1 MTEELAGFL
10 YEHNA
15 SVMGKLDSLR
25 PEVQDYLAGGEG
37 AFEDIKTGLEN
48 LINRM
53 NLGKIYDSDIFA
65 YVMNI
70 DKVLEGRCGNC
81 EHMEEYIGCRGYAYS
96 VGVNNG
102 VDPFEALKMECKQCF
117 KE

>member
-1 MTEELAGFL
+1 
-10 YEHNA
+10 
-15 SVMGKLDSLR
+15 MGKLDSLLK
-25 PEVQDYLAGGEG
+25 PEVQDHLAGREG
-37 AFEDIKTGLEN
+37 ALKTGLEN

-53 NLGKIYDSDIFA
+53 SLGEISDSDIFA

-81 EHMEEYIGCRGYAYS
+81 KHMEECIGFRGYAYS

-102 VDPFEALKMECKQCF
+102 ADPFEALKMECRWNVSSASKNDKTIKNRFRQ
-117 KE
+117 